1 MFIKRFYTQYNQYY
15 NKIFKNMIKND
26 KLILGR
32 WEITHKKEKI
42 DRKVYL
48 ANYDNC
54 GPCGNILEKY
64 K

>member
-1 MFIKRFYTQYNQYY
+1 MFIKKFYTQYN
-15 NKIFKNMIKND
+15 KLFKNMIKND
-26 KLILGR
+26 KMLLGR
-32 WEITHKKEKI
+32 WEITHKKEMI

>member
-1 MFIKRFYTQYNQYY
+1 MFIKRFYTQYNKYY
-15 NKIFKNMIKND
+15 NKIFKNIIKND
-26 KLILGR
+26 KLMLGR
-32 WEITHKKEKI
+32 WEITHKKEMI

-54 GPCGNILEKY
+54 GPCGNILK